1 MTRRGRKKANA
12 AAAELLR
19 KSLTTSDDVSRL
31 LRLWHFGPNKTR
43 NNVMPEHLKH
53 VFSDTLGLTRSRVGT
68 VVLTKHACKHPD
80 CFTLLCKWL
89 KDRPELDQHNFP
101 FTSINVNYD
110 YAARK
115 HRDTNNAGVSLTR
128 SFGAFLGGQLRYW
141 PDDDGQA
148 PLSALKNADSL
159 IIDTKANLVTFDDA
173 RAHSVLPFI
182 GERYSLVFFT
192 IDGHQRAPAQT
203 LDKLKAC
210 HVTLPA
216 DEVWKFFTNL
226 LSPPKGI
233 RAQSI
238 HAFFGAGKVEKPG
251 AHVWLKKNLAGLGDE
266 ALRLVVCF
274 IGMSSP
280 ARAAMLRTSVK
291 LSRVLDID

>member
-1 MTRRGRKKANA
+1 MTRRGRTKANA

-19 KSLTTSDDVSRL
+19 KSLTTSDDVLRV

-43 NNVMPEHLKH
+43 NNVIPAHLKH

-68 VVLTKHACKHPD
+68 VVLTKHTRKHPD
-80 CFTLLCKWL
+80 FFTLLCKWL
-89 KDRPELDQHNFP
+89 KDRPELDYDFP
-101 FTSINVNYD
+101 FTSISVNFD
-110 YAARK
+110 YAART

-141 PDDDGQA
+141 PDDDGQGS
-148 PLSALKNADSL
+148 LSALQKGDSL
-159 IIDTKANLVTFDDA
+159 TLDTQANLVTFDGA

-192 IDGHQRAPAQT
+192 VEGHRRAPAQT
-203 LDKLKAC
+203 LDKLRAC

-216 DEVWKFFTNL
+216 DGVWKYFTNL

-238 HAFFGAGKVEKPG
+238 HAFFGARKVEKPG

-266 ALRLVVCF
+266 ALRLVLCF

>member
-1 MTRRGRKKANA
+1 
-12 AAAELLR
+12 
-19 KSLTTSDDVSRL
+19 
-31 LRLWHFGPNKTR
+31 
-43 NNVMPEHLKH
+43 MPEHLKH

-80 CFTLLCKWL
+80 LFTLLCKWL

-210 HVTLPA
+210 HVTLLA
-216 DEVWKFFTNL
+216 DGVWTFFTNL
-226 LSPPKGI
+226 LCPPKGM
-233 RAQSI
+233 RA
-238 HAFFGAGKVEKPG
+238 
-251 AHVWLKKNLAGLGDE
+251 
-266 ALRLVVCF
+266 
-274 IGMSSP
+274 
-280 ARAAMLRTSVK
+280 
-291 LSRVLDID
+291 